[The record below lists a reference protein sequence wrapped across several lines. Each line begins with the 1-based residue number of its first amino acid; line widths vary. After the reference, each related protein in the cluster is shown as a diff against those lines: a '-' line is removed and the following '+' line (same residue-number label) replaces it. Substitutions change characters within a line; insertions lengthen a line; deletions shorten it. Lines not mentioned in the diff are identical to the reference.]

1 MSRVTLLIKGIVT
14 GENTIVAEHEAPG
27 FRGILVYET

>member
-1 MSRVTLLIKGIVT
+1 MSRVTLLIESIVT
-14 GENTIVAEHEAPG
+14 GENTIVAEHEASR